1 MPMRKTWLVRLPE
14 ILGDLASMK
23 VPVIDRAVF
32 EKLFGVRRRR
42 AIQLLHFFDG
52 YQAGRTFLVDRLALI
67 SQLEMLQAGAE
78 FVMEERR
85 RQRLSEA
92 LEKERLHRAAIR
104 VRIPV
109 EPGVLD
115 RRLSDLPEGIRLQPG
130 SLHVDFCKAED
141 LLAKLFELSK
151 AAANDFGAFRDA
163 AEGR

>member
-14 ILGDLASMK
+14 ILGDLAGME

-32 EKLFGVRRRR
+32 EKVFGVRRRR
-42 AIQLLHFFDG
+42 AIQLLHFFGG

-67 SQLEMLQAGAE
+67 GQLEPIQTGAE

-92 LEKERLHRAAIR
+92 LEKVRRHRAAAS

-109 EPGVLD
+109 EPGLD
-115 RRLSDLPEGIRLQPG
+115 RRLSDLPEGIHLEPG

-151 AAANDFGAFRDA
+151 AAANDFEAFRGA

>member
-1 MPMRKTWLVRLPE
+1 MPMRKTWLLRLPE
-14 ILGDLASMK
+14 ILGDLSGMEA
-23 VPVIDRAVF
+23 PVIDQAVF
-32 EKLFGVRRRR
+32 EKVFGVRRR
-42 AIQLLHFFDG
+42 AIQLLHFFG
-52 YQAGRTFLVDRLALI
+52 GFLAGRTFLVDRLKLI
-67 SQLEMLQAGAE
+67 GQLEPLQAGAE

-92 LEKERLHRAAIR
+92 LEQMRLHHAAAC

-115 RRLSDLPEGIRLQPG
+115 RRLSDLPEGIHLQPG
-130 SLHVDFCKAED
+130 SLRVDFCKAED

-151 AAANDFGAFRDA
+151 AAANDFEAFRGA